1 MVLIIEPSK
10 ELSRV
15 VSQAL
20 KKAGVES
27 KQVHS
32 SEQAIL
38 AVEDKDLQAIIIEP
52 LIPKH
57 NGLEFI
63 YEFRSYGDW
72 FDIPIIIYSQLSSE
86 EFVLNPALKKD
97 LGIFSHL
104 YKPTT
109 TLEKLVSDVQGAI
122 SK

>member
-10 ELSRV
+10 ELAGV
-15 VSQAL
+15 ISQAL
-20 KKAGVES
+20 KKAGIES
-27 KQVHS
+27 KQVHT

-38 AVEDKDLQAIIIEP
+38 AAEDKDLQAIIIEP

-63 YEFRSYGDW
+63 YEFRSYADW
-72 FDIPIIIYSQLSSE
+72 FDVPIIIYSQLSRE

-104 YKPTT
+104 YKPTAS
-109 TLEKLVSDVQGAI
+109 LKKLISEVRRAI
-122 SK
+122 PK